1 MAFES
6 EVVLR
11 CVLTCRRDRRHGKPG
26 GLLHAGAG
34 VASLAGCSTRGGQH
48 WVETRAVGKGGQG
61 RLESRPQAR
70 KPAPQ
75 KGVPHKRS
83 LHYKNSLAHTRSLLH
98 KSSLDSWTGREK
110 LTSQPPAQG
119 ASLEGCSTGGGG
131 VRWSAQSCGPDGV

>member
-34 VASLAGCSTRGGQH
+34 VASLAGCSTGGGQH

-75 KGVPHKRS
+75 KQPAPQKGVC
-83 LHYKNSLAHTRSLLH
+83 
-98 KSSLDSWTGREK
+98 DTGADTLVRPYRARHWVE
-110 LTSQPPAQG
+110 QG
-119 ASLEGCSTGGGG
+119 AVGKGCPGRLES
-131 VRWSAQSCGPDGV
+131 RPQARKPAPLQMLAPQE